1 MKRISDK
8 QAGEICTAFV
18 KNLEIDFFE
27 PDEIEGVLAAVD
39 SFEHPVRQKVQALC
53 LALSNASS
61 SLVPRVLSHIKAA
74 SKYLPAKDLDAW
86 VGTAFDLLDSTGLDH
101 ALAFLGKNSERE
113 LAAFAA
119 PEGVPFHDVSA
130 MLETLLAGL
139 SRLDL
144 KVTGDHDLFTDT
156 VTVHFPVLVNRFPDR
171 ERNVLLY
178 KLSAAYAWAQIARGT
193 LALDTGLSAIT
204 SRFKDYPL
212 DHPDIDAL
220 FSQFPERDLAVD
232 LYAIIEAFRL
242 EPFLRQELP
251 GLMKQAGSIL
261 PDLFE
266 DRHKL
271 DGLSEK
277 TAYVEAFYQYFLG
290 TRTKGAAPHD
300 FTDSLGRLIFLP
312 GDAGPEERIDT
323 LISLYETAAGL
334 GGEYEPRPPLPF
346 FGQIRPEKVS
356 RALADLRQ
364 ARTKKLEAQVTKLL
378 DLPEPGPRELPVGE
392 RAPGERLVEP
402 DKEYLLIKG
411 RLVELDEELKK
422 VIEERGGV
430 PGGVLVKGSE
440 IGGNS
445 PVNLTDLIE
454 EEEAAEAGG
463 GIRYDEWDFRRGG
476 YKKDWCSLY
485 EQDIHPGHEPV
496 VEQTLARY
504 GGQVKVLRKKFE
516 LLKHEPRTQRRQK
529 DGDDID
535 LDAVIE
541 AFSDAAA
548 GLSPREDLFTRLDR
562 SERNIAVLFLV
573 DMSGSTKGWVNEAEK
588 ASLVLMAEALETL
601 GDRYAVYGFSGM
613 TRNRCDLYRVKGFDE
628 PYAGSVKR
636 RIAGIEP
643 KDYTRMGPFIRHAS
657 KILASIEAR
666 TKLLITLSDGKPEDW
681 DAYKGDY
688 GIEDTRK
695 ALLEAREQGIHPFCI
710 TIDKEAHSY
719 LPHMYGEVNYIFIDD
734 VNKLPNRITEIYRR
748 LTT

>member
-8 QAGEICTAFV
+8 QAGELRSAFV
-18 KNLEIDFFE
+18 RNLEIDFFE
-27 PDEIEGVLAAVD
+27 QDEIEKVLASID
-39 SFEHPVRQKVQALC
+39 SFEQPVRQKVQALC
-53 LALSNASS
+53 FALSNASS
-61 SLVPRVLSHIKAA
+61 SLVPRVLSHISSA
-74 SKYLPAKDLDAW
+74 SQYLRQEDLDAW
-86 VGTAFDLLDSTGLDH
+86 VAAGFDLLDSEGLDH
-101 ALAFLGKNSERE
+101 ALAFLGKNSEE
-113 LAAFAA
+113 DLAAFAA
-119 PEGVPFHDVSA
+119 PEGLPFHDVVA

-139 SRLDL
+139 SGIDL
-144 KVTGDHDLFTDT
+144 KVTSDHDLYTDT
-156 VTVHFPVLVNRFPDR
+156 VTVHFPVLVNRFPER

-193 LALDTGLSAIT
+193 LTLEGGLAAIT
-204 SRFKDYPL
+204 SRFDDYSL
-212 DHPDIDAL
+212 DHPDIEGL
-220 FSQFPERDLAVD
+220 FLQFSERALAVD
-232 LYAIIEAFRL
+232 LYAIIEAIRL
-242 EPFLRQELP
+242 EPFLQDELP
-251 GLMKQAGSIL
+251 GLMKQAESIL

-266 DRHKL
+266 DRHGL

-290 TRTKGAAPHD
+290 TRTRGAAPRA
-300 FTDSLGRLIFLP
+300 FTDSLVRLAAL
-312 GDAGPEERIDT
+312 AGGAGLEERIDT
-323 LISLYETAAGL
+323 LISLYETASGL
-334 GGEYEPRPPLPF
+334 AGEYERRPPLPF
-346 FGQIRPEKVS
+346 FGKIRPEKVS
-356 RALADLRQ
+356 RTLSDLRQ
-364 ARTKKLEAQVTKLL
+364 ARIKKLEAQVTKLL
-378 DLPEPGPRELPVGE
+378 DLLEPGPRDLPVGE

-402 DKEYLLIKG
+402 EKEYLLIKG

-422 VIEERGGV
+422 VIEQRGGV

-454 EEEAAEAGG
+454 EEEAEEAGG

-476 YKKDWCSLY
+476 YKKGWCSLY

-504 GGQVKVLRKKFE
+504 GGYVKVLRKKFE

-529 DGDDID
+529 DGDNVD

-541 AFSDAAA
+541 AFSDEAA
-548 GLSPREDLFTRLDR
+548 GLSPGENLFTRLDR

-628 PYAGSVKR
+628 PYAESVKR

-643 KDYTRMGPFIRHAS
+643 KDYTRMGPFIRHAA
-657 KILASIEAR
+657 KILASVEAR

-710 TIDKEAHSY
+710 TIDKEAQSY

>member
-8 QAGEICTAFV
+8 QAGELRSAFV
-18 KNLEIDFFE
+18 RNLEIDFFE
-27 PDEIEGVLAAVD
+27 QDEIENVLGLID
-39 SFEHPVRQKVQALC
+39 SFHQPVRQKVQALC

-61 SLVPRVLSHIKAA
+61 SLVPRVLSHINSAWQ
-74 SKYLPAKDLDAW
+74 YLPAKDLDEW
-86 VGTAFDLLDSTGLDH
+86 VGAGFDLLDSRGLDH

-119 PEGVPFHDVSA
+119 PEGVPFHDVAA
-130 MLETLLAGL
+130 MLETLLAGV
-139 SRLDL
+139 SGLDL
-144 KVTGDHDLFTDT
+144 KVAGDHELSTDT
-156 VTVHFPVLVNRFPDR
+156 VTVNFPSLVNRFPDR

-193 LALDTGLSAIT
+193 LTLGVGLSAIT
-204 SRFKDYPL
+204 SRLKDYPL
-212 DHPDIDAL
+212 DHPDIDVL
-220 FSQFPERDLAVD
+220 FSQFPERDLAID

-242 EPFLRQELP
+242 EPFLRNELP
-251 GLMKQAGSIL
+251 GLMKQARSIL
-261 PDLFE
+261 PDLLA
-266 DRHKL
+266 DRPGL
-271 DGLSEK
+271 YALSEK
-277 TAYVEAFYQYFLG
+277 TVYVETFYQLFLG
-290 TRTKGAAPHD
+290 KQIRGAASRA
-300 FTDSLGRLIFLP
+300 FTDSLGRMAALSR
-312 GDAGPEERIDT
+312 GAGLEESIDT
-323 LISLYETAAGL
+323 LISLYATAAGL
-334 GGEYEPRPPLPF
+334 AGEYEPRPPLPF
-346 FGQIRPEKVS
+346 FGKIFPEKVS
-356 RALADLRQ
+356 RTLSDLRQ
-364 ARTKKLEAQVTKLL
+364 ARFKKLEAQVTKLL
-378 DLPEPGPRELPVGE
+378 DLPEPGPRELPRGE
-392 RAPGERLVEP
+392 PAPGERPVEP
-402 DKEYLLIKG
+402 EKEYLLIKG

-422 VIEERGGV
+422 VIEQRGGI
-430 PGGVLVKGSE
+430 PGGILVKGSE

-454 EEEAAEAGG
+454 EEEAAGAGG
-463 GIRYDEWDFRRGG
+463 GIQYDEWDYRRGG
-476 YKKDWCSLY
+476 YKKGWCSLY

-504 GGQVKVLRKKFE
+504 GGYVKVLRKKFE
-516 LLKHEPRTQRRQK
+516 LLKREPRTQRRQK
-529 DGDDID
+529 DGDNID
-535 LDAVIE
+535 FDAVIE

-548 GLSPREDLFTRLDR
+548 GLSPGEGLFTRLDR

-628 PYAGSVKR
+628 PYAESVKR

-657 KILASIEAR
+657 KILASVEAR

-710 TIDKEAHSY
+710 TIDKEAQSY